1 MAISVDSNSKV
12 KLSITL
18 VGEGAVIER
27 LADLRSH
34 LFDDAERPSLPEP
47 TPRLEDTPPAV
58 SIAPRRRLNN
68 GHRH

>member
-18 VGEGAVIER
+18 EGEGAVIER
-27 LADLRSH
+27 LASH